1 VDLNNL
7 NIEKAKAILQQ
18 ELAKA
23 LIEQRIRNQALRE
36 LGTIDRLATVKEAY
50 EILRFHRK
58 AVNCS
63 LRYFTK
69 MVADRKLN
77 LKIHE
82 AFHPKN
88 PKQPLYLIEFTEPA
102 DLELL
107 IRIRN
112 KNAKNKEIKRVYIR
126 MPKSLFSDIK
136 SIAVEQNM
144 TVSDILIQAADMLI
158 QNRRQ
163 K

>member
-112 KNAKNKEIKRVYIR
+112 KNAKNKAKNDDNVINNTR
-126 MPKSLFSDIK
+126 PKMMTMSSELVNGTK
-136 SIAVEQNM
+136 SNSI
-144 TVSDILIQAADMLI
+144 
-158 QNRRQ
+158 
-163 K
+163 